1 MSRYQTNN
9 KELAMID
16 FEEELKRFEPSKE
29 VDEVEAEIQQRD
41 ITDLT
46 DILRQMSETADRR

>member
-1 MSRYQTNN
+1 
-9 KELAMID
+9 MID

-41 ITDLT
+41 ITDFT